1 MNQIHRKLEE
11 LPVCKKF
18 KDVCYD
24 DKKLCSNSWDW
35 ETKLMVV
42 GFVGGIAG
50 SKALSPWIFDR
61 REERSTG
68 ICSI

>member
-1 MNQIHRKLEE
+1 MNLIHRKLEE
-11 LPVCKKF
+11 LPLCKKL
-18 KDVCYD
+18 KDIYCD
-24 DKKLCSNSWDW
+24 DKNLSSNSWDCA
-35 ETKLMVV
+35 TKLTGV
-42 GFVGGIAG
+42 GFVAGIAG